1 MKIQLLFFIFLG
13 LLFSQDCKDVKAL
26 YDEALYLDAS
36 EKIKTIDVSSNQECL
51 YLAFDIQFKLEDFNE
66 AKNYLDKL
74 LKLDSDNSEYNQKSK
89 FLEKILQKYK
99 AAKYTLDKIDID
111 EAISEYKSLLND
123 NELSSISIFHSGL
136 ATAYKKKDRN
146 SSFSDSLNFDYLDL
160 CVENYKKAHSLNPYK
175 NHDEEILNVAKY
187 LTNLGKNS
195 IKNDEL
201 DYSMKYLS
209 KAIEYDSNYPTA
221 NFYLGNLYMK
231 NQDYEL
237 AIESYRAGLGSKVK
251 TGNYKILYL
260 LGSSYQ
266 RLGNLDKAKEFFEYS
281 LNNKSSY
288 TKARFALANVLYSQQ
303 NYNDSKDYLL
313 EIIDKES
320 SYIKAYEL
328 LVNLFLDT
336 KKYNE
341 AREYSI
347 KGIEINPKSYFLYSQ
362 LAFLDNENQQYSQA
376 IENAKEALSL
386 KRNYGPALIALA
398 TANVYLCNLVAAE
411 DAFRRAKSYDRRQ
424 VSQLQD
430 WAKEHNKTVC
440 KK

>member
-1 MKIQLLFFIFLG
+1 MKLKLLFFILLG
-13 LLFSQDCKDVKAL
+13 ILFSQDCKNIQLL
-26 YDEALYLDAS
+26 YNDASYLEAS
-36 EKIKTIDVSSNQECL
+36 EKIKLLDISNSNECL
-51 YLAFDIQFKLEDFNE
+51 YLGFNIHFVLEDFNE
-66 AKNYLDKL
+66 SKNYLDQL
-74 LKLDSDNSEYNQKSK
+74 LKLDSENTEYNQKSK
-89 FLEKILQKYK
+89 LLEKILQKYK

-111 EAISEYKSLLND
+111 EAITEYTALLSD
-123 NELSSISIFHSGL
+123 SELSTISIFHSGL
-136 ATAYKKKDRN
+136 ATAYKKKDRTE
-146 SSFSDSLNFDYLDL
+146 SFSDSLNFEYLDL
-160 CVENYKKAHSLNPYK
+160 SVKSYKNAYSLNPHK
-175 NHDEEILNVAKY
+175 SHDEEILNVAKY

-195 IKNDEL
+195 MKNDEL

-209 KAIEYDSNYPTA
+209 KAIEYDSSYPAA

-231 NQDYEL
+231 IQDYEL
-237 AIESYRAGLGSKVK
+237 AIESYKAGLGSKVK
-251 TGNYKILYL
+251 KGNYKILYL

-303 NYNDSKDYLL
+303 NYEESKQYLL
-313 EIIDKES
+313 EIIDNEP

-336 KKYNE
+336 KKYNQ
-341 AREYSI
+341 AREYSMQ
-347 KGIEINPKSYFLYSQ
+347 GIDINSKSYFLYSQ

-376 IENAKEALSL
+376 IENSKEALSL

-411 DAFRRAKSYDRRQ
+411 DAFKRAKSYDRRQ
-424 VSQLQD
+424 VSQLQE